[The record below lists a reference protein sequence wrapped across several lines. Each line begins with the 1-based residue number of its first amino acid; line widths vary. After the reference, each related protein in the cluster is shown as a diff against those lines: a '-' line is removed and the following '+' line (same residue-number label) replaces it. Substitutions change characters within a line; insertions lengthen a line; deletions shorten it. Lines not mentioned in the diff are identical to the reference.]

1 MMRVLVLGVALCVAL
16 GLPVKGAE
24 SHSGEKTASVKPL
37 ACHWVTANR
46 TLRLL
51 RSTAVLVDKSSIKGL
66 AANASQEAMMVHL
79 ERRLSGRTSLMVGVA
94 Y

>member
-1 MMRVLVLGVALCVAL
+1 MMRGLVLGAALCVAL

-24 SHSGEKTASVKPL
+24 FHSGEKTASVKSL
-37 ACHWVTANR
+37 ACHRVTANR

-51 RSTAVLVDKSSIKGL
+51 RSTAMLVDKSSTKGF
-66 AANASQEAMMVHL
+66 AANASQAAMMS
-79 ERRLSGRTSLMVGVA
+79 RRTSLMVGVG